1 MKTLLM
7 RTFDVVDLLLGFVLN
22 VLFLNVHVALDL
34 LLALQLMCVCVCV
47 WSELSHSYARRQV
60 SGRYELSGLV
70 RLLLFD
76 AALDGVH
83 PPLHVGFALGVEK
96 LRRQPAVDGEAKV
109 LPRRRVD
116 RAVRQPHHAA

>member
-1 MKTLLM
+1 M

-34 LLALQLMCVCVCV
+34 LLALQLVCAFVCGQRV
-47 WSELSHSYARRQV
+47 VSLVRTAAPG

-96 LRRQPAVDGEAKV
+96 LRRQPAVDGEAKI